1 VAVGAGVAVAVGG
14 AGVEVAVGGTGVA
27 VGGTGVAV
35 GGIGV
40 AVGAVVAVGGADV
53 AVAGAAVAATR
64 AISVGWAGAGAEPH
78 AATNSA
84 RMSRVG
90 TSVKRIGRE
99 VLDGRLMVIGYRL
112 REMR

>member
-14 AGVEVAVGGTGVA
+14 TGVEVAVGGTDVA
-27 VGGTGVAV
+27 VGGT
-35 GGIGV
+35 GV
-40 AVGAVVAVGGADV
+40 AVGAVVAVGGTDV
-53 AVAGAAVAATR
+53 AVGGTVVAVTR
-64 AISVGWAGAGAEPH
+64 AISVGWAGAGAAPH
-78 AATNSA
+78 AAASSA